1 MNLLAHAQEQ
11 ARRFNEDEAVQHEF
25 ERLQFLR
32 SLFGSGLPRQKE
44 ILDDL
49 DWQNAMRSR
58 RQTRAISLPLP

>member
-11 ARRFNEDEAVQHEF
+11 ARRFNEDEAVQHEL

-32 SLFGSGLPRQKE
+32 RLFGSGLPRQKE

-49 DWQNAMRSR
+49 DWQNAVRSR